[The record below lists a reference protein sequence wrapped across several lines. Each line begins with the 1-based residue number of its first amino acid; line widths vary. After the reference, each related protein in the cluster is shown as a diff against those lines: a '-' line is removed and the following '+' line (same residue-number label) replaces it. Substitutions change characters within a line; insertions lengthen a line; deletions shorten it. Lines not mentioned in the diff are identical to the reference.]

1 MVGRFRAVESCVR
14 KRGNCLK
21 YYEMGWNRKDGREKT
36 FLKGGGGKLVDGVG
50 ALKKGGVGISSRT
63 TVLGIENSFGKSWN
77 FAKILEKSW
86 KCPGIFLWSDSPKE
100 RFLSKHQ
107 HFSGFLCMLN
117 LAFHRLTAVI
127 FIWWMQ

>member
-1 MVGRFRAVESCVR
+1 
-14 KRGNCLK
+14 
-21 YYEMGWNRKDGREKT
+21 MGGKKT

-50 ALKKGGVGISSRT
+50 ALKKGGVGTSSRT
-63 TVLGIENSFGKSWN
+63 TVLGTENSFGKSWN

-127 FIWWMQ
+127 FI